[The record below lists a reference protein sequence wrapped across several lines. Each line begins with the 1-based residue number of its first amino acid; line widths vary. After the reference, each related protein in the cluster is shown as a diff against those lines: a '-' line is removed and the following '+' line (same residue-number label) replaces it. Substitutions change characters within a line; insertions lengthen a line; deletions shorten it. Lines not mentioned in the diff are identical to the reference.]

1 MQLIIDKENNI
12 KKYLDKYEIIYN
24 DYGKGYIVNNDFFF
38 NKSNSNN
45 MSVLLIH
52 DKECGIDI
60 EKIRVYDEIMATKI
74 LSSEEYQF
82 VNSRKNKSYYF
93 TLLWTLKEA
102 YLKAIGTGINIKLNS
117 ISFVCNNRLIYKLY
131 GYKFKIIKIQN
142 YIISMCL
149 GD

>member
-1 MQLIIDKENNI
+1 
-12 KKYLDKYEIIYN
+12 
-24 DYGKGYIVNNDFFF
+24 
-38 NKSNSNN
+38 

-52 DKECGIDI
+52 DKEGGIDI
-60 EKIRVYDEIMATKI
+60 EKIREYDEIMATKI
-74 LSSEEYQF
+74 LSREEYQF